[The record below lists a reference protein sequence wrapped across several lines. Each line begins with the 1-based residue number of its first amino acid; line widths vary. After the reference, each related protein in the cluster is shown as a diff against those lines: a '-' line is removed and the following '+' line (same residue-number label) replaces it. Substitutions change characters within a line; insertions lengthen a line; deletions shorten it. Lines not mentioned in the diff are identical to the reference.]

1 MPELTDITHKRLL
14 VQGLSTQDTDALM
27 AAGVGRKVEVD
38 GVFGQ
43 TGGVATYFDTFSEGR
58 DPKIVMN
65 WIVQVLFGQL
75 AAKNQTFTGNPN
87 ARRVGEGALSH
98 HA

>member
-1 MPELTDITHKRLL
+1 MPELTDVTHKRLL

-43 TGGVATYFDTFSEGR
+43 TGGVAT
-58 DPKIVMN
+58 
-65 WIVQVLFGQL
+65 
-75 AAKNQTFTGNPN
+75 
-87 ARRVGEGALSH
+87 
-98 HA
+98 